1 MTTSWTRLANIMHTI
16 SPSSLGIRQKMVLV
30 CVLSIALGTTT
41 WLTIKQNES
50 SILNE
55 TTRHGGDLA
64 RIVSQALTY
73 SVVGNDYHTIQLLL
87 NEISK
92 SQDIGHV
99 KVLSS
104 KGNVMAESGVPSAD
118 GKTWTLFI
126 QDIVF
131 DQKPVGQV
139 IIGLDNQGIVN
150 RLQAQ
155 KSSVISREA
164 LIIILIAVGEFL
176 ALSYII
182 VRPVS
187 IISRALNK
195 SVDESGQITQPIPLV
210 ARDEFGRLAAQFNE
224 MRQQLNEANARMQ
237 SKIDLADTK
246 LTESNQMLMQQ
257 SEELRR
263 MNEELQRLAVTDAL
277 TGLYNRRYFED
288 VMGVELALAIRHGDR
303 NSILIIDIDHFK
315 QINDTHGHRTGDQI
329 LVEIA
334 RVLSSKLRKT
344 DLLCRIGGEE
354 FILLCRRAGKE
365 ESMVVAE
372 KVRQSVEAHPF
383 FAVPGERIAITISIG
398 IATLPDDVGTGTLGA
413 YVHHADLALYR
424 SKNLGRNRVTH
435 YANFTSDEKEG
446 TS

>member
-1 MTTSWTRLANIMHTI
+1 MRTM
-16 SPSSLGIRQKMVLV
+16 SPFSLGIRQKMVLV
-30 CVLSIALGTTT
+30 LMCVLTVALGTTT

-50 SILNE
+50 NILNE
-55 TTRHGGDLA
+55 TARHGGDLA

-73 SVVGNDYHTIQLLL
+73 EVVGNNYQTIQFLL
-87 NEISK
+87 NEIVK
-92 SQDIGHV
+92 SQDISYA
-99 KVLSS
+99 KVLSG
-104 KGNVMAESGVPSAD
+104 KGNVMAEAGTTTID
-118 GKTWTLFI
+118 GKAWTLFT

-131 DQKPVGQV
+131 DQKPVGRV
-139 IIGLDNQGIVN
+139 IIGVDNQRIVN
-150 RLQAQ
+150 RLQTQ

-195 SVDESGQITQPIPLV
+195 SVGESGQIMQPIPLV
-210 ARDEFGRLAAQFNE
+210 ARDEFGRLAVQFNE

-263 MNEELQRLAVTDAL
+263 MNEELQRLAITDAL

-303 NSILIIDIDHFK
+303 NSILLIDIDHFK
-315 QINDTHGHRTGDQI
+315 QINDTHGHRTGDQVLI
-329 LVEIA
+329 EIA

-354 FILLCRRAGKE
+354 FILLSRRADKE

-372 KVRQSVEAHPF
+372 KIRQSVEVHPF
-383 FAVPGERIAITISIG
+383 FAVPGERIAVTISIG
-398 IATLPDDVGTGTLGA
+398 IATLPDDIGTATLGA

-424 SKNLGRNRVTH
+424 SKTQGRNRVTH
-435 YANFTSDEKEG
+435 YASFTSDEKEG